1 MGAQGSSHARGRSA
15 EGREL
20 IRQTIALVVV
30 AGLSAVAFA
39 ACSGIGVAETAEV
52 QPASPPPVPRAPSD
66 AADGAAGGDDGPQVR
81 GTEVFVSMQ
90 DPGGSGEYIYDP
102 AEFTFA
108 VGDVITFV
116 IESESEFHTFTVP
129 DLDINVSVQSGMT
142 LDSTYTFDSAGTY
155 ELICVPHQALGMVGT
170 ITVQ

>member
-1 MGAQGSSHARGRSA
+1 M
-15 EGREL
+15 
-20 IRQTIALVVV
+20 IKQTIAFVLVASLAVV
-30 AGLSAVAFA
+30 ALA
-39 ACSGIGVAETAEV
+39 ACSGIGVAETASV

-66 AADGAAGGDDGPQVR
+66 EKKDGSGDNGGQVVR

-102 AEFTFA
+102 ADLSFA

-116 IESESEFHTFTVP
+116 LESESEFHTFTVP

-142 LDSTYTFDSAGTY
+142 ADTTFTFDTAGTY

>member
-1 MGAQGSSHARGRSA
+1 M
-15 EGREL
+15 
-20 IRQTIALVVV
+20 IKQTIALVLV
-30 AGLSAVAFA
+30 AGLAVVALA
-39 ACSGIGVAETAEV
+39 ACSGIGVAETAGV

-66 AADGAAGGDDGPQVR
+66 QIADGAGGNGGSQIR

-102 AEFTFA
+102 ADLSFA

-116 IESESEFHTFTVP
+116 LESESEFHTFTVP

-142 LDSTYTFDSAGTY
+142 ADTTFTFDTAGTY

>member
-1 MGAQGSSHARGRSA
+1 MWV
-15 EGREL
+15 
-20 IRQTIALVVV
+20 IKQTIAFVLV
-30 AGLSAVAFA
+30 AGLAVAALA
-39 ACSGIGVAETAEV
+39 ACSGIGIAETASV

-66 AADGAAGGDDGPQVR
+66 EATGGPGDDGGPAIR

-102 AEFTFA
+102 DDFTFA

-116 IESESEFHTFTVP
+116 LESESEFHTFTVP

-142 LDSTYTFDSAGTY
+142 DDTTFTFDTAGTY